1 MATETNIDYSR
12 KLVRELKDLCKE
24 RGMAG
29 CSKKNKS
36 ELVNELHE
44 WDVLNNTKVEP
55 AIQKPSDALV
65 DTPAIVSKKTI
76 GVQTSD
82 LNKPKKTT
90 WGSIKSF
97 FSKKAES
104 LKSTI
109 SNLISKVKSKLE
121 SLKSKEPVKSVK
133 SVITKLFR
141 TKRKTSDSSDID
153 INRIKIQETNSAL
166 KGFTKQYTIE
176 GHEGIDPESFLTKV
190 KPQVIALLSR
200 NRSTKVILVLTCV
213 MERVET
219 KTGKVITANHS
230 FRSNTEKILET
241 TDLNKIYGDAVNKI
255 QESIAKFQMLG
266 SNWRF
271 RSVDKLDINT
281 KIYEPLRGDSY
292 IPLPN
297 KLENKKAIINPQNK
311 EDEECFKWS
320 ITIAQNYQDGQ
331 KNLFRI
337 TKELKKQAEKLNW
350 TGISFPTILRNIET
364 FEKNNPGIKL
374 MYLVVIKVKIQFIH
388 YVTQKMKML

>member
-1 MATETNIDYSR
+1 
-12 KLVRELKDLCKE
+12 
-24 RGMAG
+24 
-29 CSKKNKS
+29 
-36 ELVNELHE
+36 
-44 WDVLNNTKVEP
+44 
-55 AIQKPSDALV
+55 
-65 DTPAIVSKKTI
+65 
-76 GVQTSD
+76 
-82 LNKPKKTT
+82 
-90 WGSIKSF
+90 
-97 FSKKAES
+97 

-133 SVITKLFR
+133 SVIAKLFR

-350 TGISFPTILRNIET
+350 TGISFPTSLRNIET